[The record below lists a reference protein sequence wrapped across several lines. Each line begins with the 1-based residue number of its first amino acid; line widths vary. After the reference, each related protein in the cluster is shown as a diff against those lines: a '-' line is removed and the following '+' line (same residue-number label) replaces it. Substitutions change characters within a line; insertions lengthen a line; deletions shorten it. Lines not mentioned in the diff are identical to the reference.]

1 MFESSPQAKMAV
13 AYVLKRENGSKV
25 FMIGI
30 YGVASAELI
39 TIALCPDEV

>member
-1 MFESSPQAKMAV
+1 MFESSPQAKIAI